1 MDMMY
6 MVWLVLV
13 MGYGFFKR
21 AAGDFSQAVLCFLD
35 GGYLAFLCFAILPS
49 AMGTNHFFM
58 AAAAAGA
65 GVVMSFLTEKYRI
78 LPVAVFAL
86 VVFAFLFRQES
97 FSQSEVLLFSFCGG
111 MGLYHAS
118 AGIIPEQIA
127 IGKALMSGAGFLCGT
142 LLFGCF

>member
-6 MVWLVLV
+6 IVWLVLV

-49 AMGTNHFFM
+49 AMGTEHFFM

-65 GVVMSFLTEKYRI
+65 GVAVSFLTEKYRR
-78 LPVAVFAL
+78 LPMAVFAL
-86 VVFAFLFRQES
+86 IVFAFLFWQGNL
-97 FSQSEVLLFSFCGG
+97 SQPQVLLLSFCGG
-111 MGLYHAS
+111 IGLYHAS
-118 AGIIPEQIA
+118 AGIIPEKVEV
-127 IGKALMSGAGFLCGT
+127 GKALLSGAGFLGGT
-142 LLFGCF
+142 ILFACF

>member
-49 AMGTNHFFM
+49 AMGTEYFFL
-58 AAAAAGA
+58 AAGAAGA
-65 GVVMSFLTEKYRI
+65 GVVMSFLTEKYRM
-78 LPVAVFAL
+78 LPVTVFAL
-86 VVFAFLFRQES
+86 VVFAFLFWQGS
-97 FSQSEVLLFSFCGG
+97 FSQSEVLLLSFCGG

-118 AGIIPEQIA
+118 AGIIPEKVEV
-127 IGKALMSGAGFLCGT
+127 GKALMSGAGFLCGT
-142 LLFGCF
+142 ILFSCF

>member
-1 MDMMY
+1 MMY
-6 MVWLVLV
+6 IVWLVLV

-21 AAGDFSQAVLCFLD
+21 AAGEFSQAVLCFLD

-49 AMGTNHFFM
+49 AMETEHFFM
-58 AAAAAGA
+58 AATAAGA

-86 VVFAFLFRQES
+86 IVFAFLFWQGNL
-97 FSQSEVLLFSFCGG
+97 SQPQVLLLSFCGG

-118 AGIIPEQIA
+118 AGIIPEKVEV
-127 IGKALMSGAGFLCGT
+127 GKALLSGAGFLGGT
-142 LLFGCF
+142 ILFACF